1 MLFGKRSF
9 FLNHSLN
16 CYYILKYY
24 NLYVIIKN
32 ATIVSKIPY
41 KWIKKGST
49 MKKLIFRVTTVVITL
64 ILAFSV
70 CFVLNAKST
79 DDEITVLFTHDL
91 HSHLLPSA
99 NENGKGEYGGYARLM
114 TLIKEQKEIDP
125 DAILVDGGDFSM
137 GSLFQTA
144 YATSAIELRM
154 MGAMGYDVTTF
165 GNHEYDYLQ
174 SGFQSMLNAAVASG
188 EPLPSIVCANYLPPE
203 AGQDGYDASMWDAM
217 NNYGVKDYIILER
230 GGVYFVLFGL
240 LGYDSDDCA
249 PNSGMILED
258 PIEAA
263 KRTVEVAVK
272 DCKENYG
279 ADPIVICLSHSG
291 VSDNGEG
298 EDNEL
303 AQAVDGIDIIISGHA
318 HTLLDKPVIVNGT
331 VIASASEYG
340 RYLGVIKL
348 TSNGE
353 LKSYELIPVDET
365 VGEDPEI
372 AEMVENYK
380 TAVEQDYL
388 SKYGFTF
395 DQVLVNN
402 PYTFDTVRE
411 VYATQHES
419 TLGNLF
425 SDAYKAAIE
434 RITGKKVDVALTAAG
449 VIRATMPIGNI
460 TVSDVFNAASLGVGT
475 EGELIAI
482 YITGKDLKS
491 AFELDASVQ
500 PLMSSA
506 QLFMS
511 GAEYSFNTNRMIFNK
526 VDYAMLRN
534 ADGTLSE
541 IQDDQLYYVVA
552 GMYMGQML
560 GSVEET
566 SMGILSI
573 TPRDENGNPIETKDL
588 VNYVVKDENG
598 NPVKEWYAIA
608 TYLDAME
615 GEMDSRYESTDGR
628 KVVYSSLN
636 PVKLLRNANIFT
648 YIVLALI
655 LVLAAVIT
663 LIIVKITKKIRKKK
677 KIA

>member
-1 MLFGKRSF
+1 
-9 FLNHSLN
+9 
-16 CYYILKYY
+16 
-24 NLYVIIKN
+24 
-32 ATIVSKIPY
+32 
-41 KWIKKGST
+41 
-49 MKKLIFRVTTVVITL
+49 MKKLFFRVTTVVITL

-70 CFVLNAKST
+70 CFLLNAKSA

-154 MGAMGYDVTTF
+154 MGAMGYDATTF

-174 SGFQSMLNAAVASG
+174 SGLKSMLNAAVASG
-188 EPLPSIVCANYLPPE
+188 DPLPSIVCANYLPPKE
-203 AGQDGYDASMWDAM
+203 GQEGYDASMWEAL
-217 NNYGVKDYIILER
+217 NNYGVKDYVILER
-230 GGVYFVLFGL
+230 GGVHFVLFGL

-263 KRTVEVAVK
+263 KRTVEAAVK

-279 ADPIVICLSHSG
+279 ADPVVICLSHSG
-291 VSDNGEG
+291 VNDNGEG
-298 EDNEL
+298 EDYEL
-303 AQAVDGIDIIISGHA
+303 AEAVDGIDVIISGHT
-318 HTLLDKPVIVNGT
+318 HTKLDKPVTVNGT
-331 VIASASEYG
+331 VIASAAEYG

-348 TSNGE
+348 NANGE

-365 VGEDPEI
+365 VAEDPEI
-372 AEMVENYK
+372 TEMVENYK

-402 PYTFDTVRE
+402 PYTFDTVKE

-449 VIRATMPIGNI
+449 VIRATMPIGNV

-541 IQDDQLYYVVA
+541 IQDDQLYYIVA

-615 GEMDSRYESTDGR
+615 GEMDSRYESIDGR

-636 PVKLLRNANIFT
+636 PIKLLRNANIFT

-655 LVLAAVIT
+655 LILAAVIT
-663 LIIVKITKKIRKKK
+663 LVTVKIVKKIRKKK
-677 KIA
+677 KATA